1 MLQGSLG
8 GLYLITTTQS
18 MSIKDKGWLVKGFLA
33 ENIDQYNKS
42 DNYKHFF
49 FGYTMLYEA
58 LFTSNESSLEE
69 YVFVE
74 DLDKYVPSSQ
84 LHDKTDDVLLDSIHD
99 GIKDFSTDLMQ
110 FFGNRFMKDSFPV
123 NRTISVFEHFLKN
136 PIVSDALV
144 FQNYHLSDTNNGYD
158 HISII
163 PDISQ
168 SLTEASRKKLLQS
181 SYWKEGAHK
190 LLTSRVAANVSTNK
204 KVNTKPIGKA
214 NKVLNKTES
223 INVSKFSSIKSLQEI
238 TSKPSDVP
246 LKQSDIP
253 LIKSDLTLRRINKLR
268 RDPYLFF
275 DDANKGI
282 SWVKVFFQKNK

>member
-1 MLQGSLG
+1 MFKGDLG

-18 MSIKDKGWLVKGFLA
+18 MSIKDKGWLIKGFLA

-69 YVFVE
+69 YIFVE
-74 DLDKYVPSSQ
+74 KLKKYVPSSQ
-84 LHDKTDDVLLDSIHD
+84 LHDKTDDILLDSVHE
-99 GIKDFSTDLMQ
+99 GIKDFSTDLMH
-110 FFGNRFMKDSFPV
+110 FFGSRLMKDSFPV
-123 NRTISVFEHFLKN
+123 NRTISVFEHFLKS
-136 PIVSDALV
+136 PTVADALV

-163 PDISQ
+163 PDISE
-168 SLTEASRKKLLQS
+168 SFTEDSRKRLLQS

-190 LLTSRVAANVSTNK
+190 LLGVAPKTNEVSNKPENVS
-204 KVNTKPIGKA
+204 
-214 NKVLNKTES
+214 L
-223 INVSKFSSIKSLQEI
+223 SKLSSIIKLQEI
-238 TSKPSDVP
+238 ASLPSDVP
-246 LKQSDIP
+246 LKKSDIP
-253 LIKSDLTLRRINKLR
+253 LIKSDVTIRRLNKLR

-275 DDANKGI
+275 EDANKGI
-282 SWVKVFFQKNK
+282 SWAKVFFKKNK